1 MQPKVIVKN
10 DLLEE
15 SENVGT
21 EELTKSQKQYEGQ
34 NNFLEE
40 SENVGTED
48 ATKRRSGD
56 PAQNNNL
63 PEESVKAKNAKSDQ
77 SQIEAQGFFTI
88 QNREKNN
95 NLSEEPPKSQHKV
108 EETELQDF
116 LISQNVQSAETQDED
131 DEDMDDLSDR
141 NEQAYSLIPPKTFDE
156 TLLPVFVKR
165 NRNPIFDLTL
175 PLDEEDEQHNLSDSE
190 KSSLKISFVF
200 ASKFWPTFLGKI

>member
-1 MQPKVIVKN
+1 MQPKVIVNN
-10 DLLEE
+10 DL
-15 SENVGT
+15 S
-21 EELTKSQKQYEGQ
+21 
-34 NNFLEE
+34 EE

-63 PEESVKAKNAKSDQ
+63 SEESIKAKNAKSDQ
-77 SQIEAQGFFTI
+77 SQIEAQDFFTI

-131 DEDMDDLSDR
+131 DEDMDDLSDQ
-141 NEQAYSLIPPKTFDE
+141 NKEAYSLIPPKTFDE
-156 TLLPVFVKR
+156 TLLPVCAQR
-165 NRNPIFDLTL
+165 NRNPVFDLTL

-190 KSSLKISFVF
+190 KSSLKISLL
-200 ASKFWPTFLGKI
+200 PTKKSNVPQSRGLGSSSMVT